1 MGLEQLIPED
11 QIRARSYAL
20 WESEGRQDGHCE
32 EYWRRAQA
40 ELQEELERSWLVALE
55 ERENM
60 ELVMPRLPISKAPYR
75 HEAGRLDADM
85 LREAA

>member
-1 MGLEQLIPED
+1 MGLEQLIPEE
-11 QIRARSYAL
+11 QIRLRSYAL
-20 WESEGRQDGHCE
+20 WEAEGRQEGRCE
-32 EYWRRAQA
+32 EYWLRALA
-40 ELQEELERSWLVALE
+40 ELHEELERSWLVALE

-75 HEAGRLDADM
+75 HEAGRLNAIS